1 MNEPVYVA
9 PRRKSIPYC
18 MMNFADIRCDNYYYV
33 DKTHFIPQIEQANRF
48 FFFISLLYY
57 FGMLTISGTHQGRTR
72 LTSVTN

>member
-9 PRRKSIPYC
+9 PRRK
-18 MMNFADIRCDNYYYV
+18 R
-33 DKTHFIPQIEQANRF
+33 IPQIEQANRF